1 MSRRDE
7 YIVHKFVGVVMGGA
21 HAAGT
26 KPEASLRMAT
36 ATSTLRNRRLDLWG
50 KRAQRCPNWGGML
63 GLVCLELRDGNCQ
76 SILCHG
82 LNYFPSSSDNKVKNE
97 VHMRQW
103 RRWLRITCSE
113 IFATRKGL
121 AFLCPPHRSIH
132 TSRLVISGSWGII
145 CPVSAH
151 ALQIVRDAQRF

>member
-50 KRAQRCPNWGGML
+50 KRAQRCPNWGGRDAWSCVSRASGRQLSIDSMSW
-63 GLVCLELRDGNCQ
+63 LEL
-76 SILCHG
+76 
-82 LNYFPSSSDNKVKNE
+82 FPK
-97 VHMRQW
+97 
-103 RRWLRITCSE
+103 
-113 IFATRKGL
+113 
-121 AFLCPPHRSIH
+121 
-132 TSRLVISGSWGII
+132 
-145 CPVSAH
+145 
-151 ALQIVRDAQRF
+151 